1 MCAGQSTAAWEESH
15 FHRTIR
21 ISSKLSHFTI
31 TKSNHQ
37 PNTAK
42 STTKPCHRTTERTE
56 ERGRDL
62 KGHKS
67 PTPKAQHPHI
77 SEVPPGMAIS
87 PVHTVP
93 QCLTTFHKWILPN
106 ISSKPPWYNCRPFL
120 CVPPLVAKQT
130 NSPHAA
136 ALFQAVT
143 ESNVCLQT
151 PPVKFSSLCH
161 LSCHFTVPSP
171 ALPLF
176 TECIAST
183 QYLCCREGPTTSFCN
198 TDIQPLSYPFSTST
212 FILQCIRASW
222 VAHVSN
228 L

>member
-1 MCAGQSTAAWEESH
+1 MYAGQSTAAWEESH

-31 TKSNHQ
+31 IKSNHQ

-67 PTPKAQHPHI
+67 STPEAQHPHI

-93 QCLTTFHKWILPN
+93 QCLSIHPSTNEFFP
-106 ISSKPPWYNCRPFL
+106 IS
-120 CVPPLVAKQT
+120 
-130 NSPHAA
+130 
-136 ALFQAVT
+136 
-143 ESNVCLQT
+143 
-151 PPVKFSSLCH
+151 H
-161 LSCHFTVPSP
+161 LSLPGTTAGHFFVSHHLLQNRPTAPMLQPCFKQSQRAISAFRLLQLNSVPS
-171 ALPLF
+171 A
-176 TECIAST
+176 ISHV
-183 QYLCCREGPTTSFCN
+183 
-198 TDIQPLSYPFSTST
+198 
-212 FILQCIRASW
+212 IL
-222 VAHVSN
+222 
-228 L
+228 